1 MDTKFQT
8 SFIPKKSLTNEQTR
22 PHSDS
27 VSIFLIISIIVFV
40 LALAT
45 AGGVFAYKKI
55 LIKSIADMNV
65 SLVAARNSF
74 EPTFIDNANALN
86 KRIEAAKKLLNS
98 HTVVTPIFDF
108 LENDTLAT
116 VKFDTF
122 SYDLRDN
129 GTSFLVISGQ
139 AKNFSSIALQSDIF
153 GKEKFIKNP
162 VFSDLNPDQN
172 GNIVFKFNSSLDPTF
187 VSYKNSL
194 KSKKL
199 SEN

>member
-8 SFIPKKSLTNEQTR
+8 SFIPKKSLTNEQSHPR
-22 PHSDS
+22 SES
-27 VSIFLIISIIVFV
+27 VSIFLIISIIIFV
-40 LALAT
+40 LGLAA
-45 AGGVFAYKKI
+45 AGGVFAYKRI
-55 LIKSIADMNV
+55 LIKNIADMNV
-65 SLVAARNSF
+65 SLVAAKNSF
-74 EPTFIDNANALN
+74 EPTFIDNANALS
-86 KRIEAAKKLLNS
+86 KRIEAAKKLLTA
-98 HTVVTPIFDF
+98 HTVTTPIFDF

-129 GTSFLVISGQ
+129 GGSFLVISGQ

-172 GNIVFKFNSSLDPTF
+172 GNIVFKFNSGLDPSF
-187 VSYKNSL
+187 LSYKTNL
-194 KSKKL
+194 KSKAV
-199 SEN
+199 SNN

>member
-1 MDTKFQT
+1 
-8 SFIPKKSLTNEQTR
+8 
-22 PHSDS
+22 
-27 VSIFLIISIIVFV
+27 
-40 LALAT
+40 
-45 AGGVFAYKKI
+45 
-55 LIKSIADMNV
+55 MNV